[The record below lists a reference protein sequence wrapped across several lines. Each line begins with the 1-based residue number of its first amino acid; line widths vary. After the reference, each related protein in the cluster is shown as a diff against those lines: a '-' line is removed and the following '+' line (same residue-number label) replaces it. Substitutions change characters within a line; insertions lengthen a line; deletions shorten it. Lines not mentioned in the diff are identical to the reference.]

1 MKIRIEYKNGILNIP
16 AAVIDNLV
24 GATKT
29 DLALIMLLAKDPSVC
44 ESLETKTQELA
55 EKLGTD
61 RDDIKS
67 AIAFWRGA
75 GVLAV
80 EDKRDERRVAPKREI
95 PPLSASDVERM
106 SKEAPERL
114 SLLDACSQTL
124 GHILN
129 SSESSCLLALR
140 DYLGVEDEYILLV
153 AAYCARKGKKNVK
166 YIEKTALS
174 IYDNEIESIL
184 ALEEYLFKL
193 ETKDEFENR
202 LRRLLGVGARTFTK
216 AERERFDRWQ
226 NTFGFGFDLIE
237 LAYEKT
243 ANATGTASVAYMD
256 KILSSWN
263 EKGIK
268 TPDDVAACDAEK
280 KSIESS
286 FDTDDFFSM
295 AVKRGLKTDQQ

>member
-16 AAVIDNLV
+16 AAVIDNLS

-29 DLALIMLLAKDPSVC
+29 DLALIMLLAKDPSIC
-44 ESLETKTQELA
+44 ESLETKTQELV

-124 GHILN
+124 GHMLN

-174 IYDNEIESIL
+174 IYDNEIETIL

-226 NTFGFGFDLIE
+226 NTFCFGFDMID

-256 KILSSWN
+256 KILSSWH
-263 EKGIK
+263 EKGLK

-295 AVKRGLKTDQQ
+295 AVKRGLKADQQ